1 MMPAPMMTA
10 PAPTPPI
17 PPLPRRAALRAGAF
31 ASLSLAMAMIPFG
44 VVCGA
49 GATGIGLDFNQSFAL
64 SWMVFAGS
72 SQIVAMQLLA
82 AGAPVWVIVLT
93 GWLVNLR
100 FMMYSAALAPHFRE
114 RSKFGRWL
122 GAYLLTDQA
131 FAVTLGRIADDRDRR
146 ETAWFYLGLALACWL
161 QWQLAS
167 LAGILLGG
175 FIPADWSIDFV
186 ISLTFIALIVPLLG
200 DRLMRVAAL
209 VGGAVALAPQLPF
222 KLNLMA
228 AALAGAAVALLLEKR
243 WKKSGSSS

>member
-1 MMPAPMMTA
+1 MMPALMMTA
-10 PAPTPPI
+10 RPPI
-17 PPLPRRAALRAGAF
+17 PPISPLTRRAALRAGAL
-31 ASLSLAMAMIPFG
+31 ASLSLAMAVIPFG

-72 SQIVAMQLLA
+72 SQIVAMHLLA
-82 AGAPVWVIVLT
+82 TGAPVWVIVLT

-114 RSKFGRWL
+114 RSRLGRWL

-131 FAVTLGRIADDRDRR
+131 FAVSLGRIADDRDRR

-175 FIPADWSIDFV
+175 FIPASWSIDFV

-228 AALAGAAVALLLEKR
+228 AALAGAGVALLLEKR